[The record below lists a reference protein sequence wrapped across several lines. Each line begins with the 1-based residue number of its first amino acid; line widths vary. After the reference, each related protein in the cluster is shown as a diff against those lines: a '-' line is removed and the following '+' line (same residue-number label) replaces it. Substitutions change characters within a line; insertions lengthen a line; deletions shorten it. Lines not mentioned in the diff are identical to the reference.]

1 MKKLIDASI
10 IAIGSLL
17 FGGEILLRGMRD
29 MQVDMVFIGGTL
41 IAVGLVLAY
50 MYLTNNNGKN
60 GKG

>member
-1 MKKLIDASI
+1 MKKLIKASI

-17 FGGEILLRGMRD
+17 FGGEILLKGMRE
-29 MQVDMVFIGGTL
+29 MLLDMVFIGGTL
-41 IAVGLVLAY
+41 ITVGLVLAY